1 MTQSSSPRQ
10 SNLTFEEAQKV
21 LAAFNGLDMMPS
33 LLAEQCLLVQ
43 RSLQVLA
50 QETDSCI
57 FGICADDLDQALQ
70 ALNEYAAGLKYQLPD
85 GPDLRGNL
93 NNAAGVYMK
102 CNLQSSLFYASPYE
116 NSQRGVLL
124 AYQSV
129 EHPDIDPLYGHLPL
143 DLFSAAASSLVNP

>member
-21 LAAFNGLDMMPS
+21 LAAFNGMDMVPS
-33 LLAEQCLLVQ
+33 LSEEQGLLVQ
-43 RSLQVLA
+43 RSLQVIS
-50 QETDSCI
+50 QEADSCI
-57 FGICADDLDQALQ
+57 FGICADNLDQAIQ
-70 ALNEYAAGLKYQLPD
+70 TLNEYATGLSYELPN

-93 NNAAGVYMK
+93 SDAAGVYVK

-129 EHPDIDPLYGHLPL
+129 EHPDIAPLYGHLPL
-143 DLFSAAASSLVNP
+143 NLFSAAD

>member
-10 SNLTFEEAQKV
+10 SSLTFEEAQKV
-21 LAAFNGLDMMPS
+21 LAAFNGMDMMPS
-33 LLAEQCLLVQ
+33 LSAEQGLLVR

-50 QETDSCI
+50 EETDSCI
-57 FGICADDLDQALQ
+57 FGICADNLDQAVQ
-70 ALNEYAAGLKYQLPD
+70 ALNEYAAGLSYELPE

-93 NNAAGVYMK
+93 NDAAGVYMK

-129 EHPDIDPLYGHLPL
+129 EHPEIAPLYGHLPL
-143 DLFSAAASSLVNP
+143 NLFNAAD